1 MATPPGPASPGNPI
15 NYFEIIAESNFA
27 PPAGNNGIYDFAT
40 YIYDD
45 GFINDYTFYPAFYP
59 LPSSPAGGSVSAN
72 ASISMFY
79 DIDSFTGINVNF
91 QSGTPSWVSTIDVTF
106 QDATVLGSG
115 SNSGP
120 NADTQEQFN
129 GLGYGTQGG
138 SIPHWYQLSLTVGL
152 NLGGGG
158 PPPLPAVNVDY
169 DTGGGWTAF
178 PGSPVT
184 MPGPPLTTGPITNV
198 ANGGTV
204 YIRVS

>member
-1 MATPPGPASPGNPI
+1 MATPPGPASPGSPI
-15 NYFEIIAESNFA
+15 SYDDIRAEVNFVPSSNIGLF
-27 PPAGNNGIYDFAT
+27 DFAT

-45 GFINDYTFYPAFYP
+45 GFVNDYTFYPAFYP
-59 LPSSPAGGSVSAN
+59 LPSSPAGGNITAN

-79 DIDSFTGINVNF
+79 DIDSVTGIDINF
-91 QSGTPSWVSTIDVTF
+91 QSGTPGWVSTIDVTF
-106 QDATVLGSG
+106 SDATVLGSG

-138 SIPHWYQLSLTVGL
+138 SIPHWYQIDLQVNL
-152 NLGGGG
+152 NTGA
-158 PPPLPAVNVDY
+158 PPFSPAVNVDY

-178 PGSPVT
+178 IGSPT
-184 MPGPPLTTGPITNV
+184 FNPGLLTTGPINNV

>member
-1 MATPPGPASPGNPI
+1 MATPPGPASPGSPI
-15 NYFEIIAESNFA
+15 SYDDIRAETNFV
-27 PPAGNNGIYDFAT
+27 PNTNISLFDFAT

-45 GFINDYTFYPAFYP
+45 GFVNDYTFYPAFYP
-59 LPSSPAGGSVSAN
+59 LPSSPAGGAVSEN

-79 DIDSFTGINVNF
+79 DIDSFTGIDINF
-91 QSGTPSWVSTIDVTF
+91 QSGTPGWVSTIDVTF
-106 QDATVLGSG
+106 SDATVLGSG

-138 SIPHWYQLSLTVGL
+138 SIPHWYQIDLQVNL
-152 NLGGGG
+152 NAGA
-158 PPPLPAVNVDY
+158 PPFSPAVNVDY

-178 PGSPVT
+178 IGSPT
-184 MPGPPLTTGPITNV
+184 FNPGLLTTGPINNV

>member
-15 NYFEIIAESNFA
+15 SYDDLRNEVNFV
-27 PPAGNNGIYDFAT
+27 PSSDIGLYDFAT
-40 YIYDD
+40 FIYDD

-59 LPSSPAGGSVSAN
+59 LGTSPAGGNVTQN

-79 DIDSFTGINVNF
+79 DIESEAGIDINF
-91 QSGTPSWVSTIDVTF
+91 QSGTPSWVSNIDVSFT
-106 QDATVLGSG
+106 DATLLSSG

-120 NADTQEQFN
+120 NNYNSLSFM

-138 SIPHWYQLSLTVGL
+138 NIPHWYQITLQVTL
-152 NLGGGG
+152 NSG
-158 PPPLPAVNVDY
+158 PPPFSPAVNVDY

-178 PGSPVT
+178 PGSPT
-184 MPGPPLTTGPITNV
+184 TFPGPLTVSGINNV

>member
-1 MATPPGPASPGNPI
+1 MATPPGPASPGTPI
-15 NYFEIIAESNFA
+15 SYDDIRAETNFV
-27 PPAGNNGIYDFAT
+27 PNTNIGIYDFAT

-45 GFINDYTFYPAFYP
+45 GFVNDYTFYPAFYP
-59 LPSSPAGGSVSAN
+59 LPSSPAGGNITAN

-79 DIDSFTGINVNF
+79 DIDSVTGIDINF
-91 QSGTPSWVSTIDVTF
+91 QSGTPGWVSTIDVTF
-106 QDATVLGSG
+106 SDATVLGSG

-138 SIPHWYQLSLTVGL
+138 SIPHWYQLDITVNL
-152 NLGGGG
+152 NAGA
-158 PPPLPAVNVDY
+158 PPFSPAVNVDY

-178 PGSPVT
+178 IGSPT
-184 MPGPPLTTGPITNV
+184 FNPGLLTTGPINNV

>member
-1 MATPPGPASPGNPI
+1 MATPPGPASPGTPI
-15 NYFEIIAESNFA
+15 SYDDIRAETNFV
-27 PPAGNNGIYDFAT
+27 PNTNIGIYDFAT

-45 GFINDYTFYPAFYP
+45 GFVNDYTFYPAFYP
-59 LPSSPAGGSVSAN
+59 LPSSPAGGNITAN

-79 DIDSFTGINVNF
+79 DIDSVTGIDINF
-91 QSGTPSWVSTIDVTF
+91 QSGTPGWVSTIDVTF
-106 QDATVLGSG
+106 SDVTVLGSG

-138 SIPHWYQLSLTVGL
+138 SIPHWYQIDLQVNL
-152 NLGGGG
+152 NAGA
-158 PPPLPAVNVDY
+158 PPFSPAVNVDY

-178 PGSPVT
+178 IGSPT
-184 MPGPPLTTGPITNV
+184 FNPGLLTTGPINNV

>member
-1 MATPPGPASPGNPI
+1 MATPSGPASPGNPI
-15 NYFEIIAESNFA
+15 SYSDIRSETNFI
-27 PPAGNNGIYDFAT
+27 PNTDIGLFDFAT

-45 GFINDYTFYPAFYP
+45 GFVNDFTFYPLFYP
-59 LPSSPAGGSVSAN
+59 LPSSPAGGAVSQD
-72 ASISMFY
+72 ASIAMFY
-79 DIDSFTGINVNF
+79 DIDSVTGIDINF
-91 QSGTPSWVSTIDVTF
+91 QSGTPGWVSTIDVTF
-106 QDATVLGSG
+106 SDATVLGSG

-138 SIPHWYQLSLTVGL
+138 SIPHWYQIDLQVNL
-152 NLGGGG
+152 NAGA
-158 PPPLPAVNVDY
+158 PPFSPAVNVDY

-178 PGSPVT
+178 IGSPT
-184 MPGPPLTTGPITNV
+184 FNPGLLTTGPINNV

>member
-1 MATPPGPASPGNPI
+1 MATPPGPASPGTPI
-15 NYFEIIAESNFA
+15 SYDDIRNEVNFV
-27 PPAGNNGIYDFAT
+27 PNTNIGLYDFAT

-59 LPSSPAGGSVSAN
+59 LPSSPAGGAVSQN

-79 DIDSFTGINVNF
+79 DIDSETGIDINF
-91 QSGTPSWVSTIDVTF
+91 QSGTPGWVTSIDVTF
-106 QDATVLGSG
+106 TDNTDLSGG

-120 NADTQEQFN
+120 NAYNQLQFL

-138 SIPHWYQLSLTVGL
+138 SIPHWYQLDLSVNL
-152 NLGGGG
+152 NAGA
-158 PPPLPAVNVDY
+158 PPFTPAVNVEY
-169 DTGGGWTAF
+169 DTGGGFTHF
-178 PGSPVT
+178 PGSPTT
-184 MPGPPLTTGPITNV
+184 MAALLSTGAINNV

>member
-1 MATPPGPASPGNPI
+1 MATPPGPASPGTPI
-15 NYFEIIAESNFA
+15 SYDDIRAETNFV
-27 PPAGNNGIYDFAT
+27 PNTNIGLFDFAT

-45 GFINDYTFYPAFYP
+45 GFVNDYTFYPAFYP
-59 LPSSPAGGSVSAN
+59 LPSSPAGGNITAN

-79 DIDSFTGINVNF
+79 DIDSVTGIDINF
-91 QSGTPSWVSTIDVTF
+91 QSGTPGWVSTIDVTF
-106 QDATVLGSG
+106 SDATVLGSG

-138 SIPHWYQLSLTVGL
+138 SIPHWYQIDLQVNL
-152 NLGGGG
+152 NAGA
-158 PPPLPAVNVDY
+158 PPFSPAVNVDY

-178 PGSPVT
+178 IGSPT
-184 MPGPPLTTGPITNV
+184 FNPGLLTTGPINNV

>member
-1 MATPPGPASPGNPI
+1 MATPPGPASPGTPI
-15 NYFEIIAESNFA
+15 SYDDIRAETNFV
-27 PPAGNNGIYDFAT
+27 PNTNISLFDFAT

-45 GFINDYTFYPAFYP
+45 GFVNDYTFYPAFYP
-59 LPSSPAGGSVSAN
+59 LPSSPAGGNITAN

-79 DIDSFTGINVNF
+79 DIDSVTGIDINF
-91 QSGTPSWVSTIDVTF
+91 QSGTPGWVSTIDVTF
-106 QDATVLGSG
+106 SDATVLGSG

-138 SIPHWYQLSLTVGL
+138 SIPHWYQIDLQVNL
-152 NLGGGG
+152 NAGA
-158 PPPLPAVNVDY
+158 PPFSPAVNVDY

-178 PGSPVT
+178 IGSPT
-184 MPGPPLTTGPITNV
+184 FNPGLLTTGPINNV

>member
-1 MATPPGPASPGNPI
+1 MATPPGPASPGTPI
-15 NYFEIIAESNFA
+15 SYDDIRAETNFV
-27 PPAGNNGIYDFAT
+27 PNTNIGIYDFAT

-45 GFINDYTFYPAFYP
+45 GFVNDYTFYPAFYP
-59 LPSSPAGGSVSAN
+59 LPSSPAGGNITAN

-79 DIDSFTGINVNF
+79 DIDSVTGIDINF
-91 QSGTPSWVSTIDVTF
+91 QSGTPGWVSTIDVTF
-106 QDATVLGSG
+106 SDATVLGSG

-138 SIPHWYQLSLTVGL
+138 SIPHWYQIDLQVNL
-152 NLGGGG
+152 NAGA
-158 PPPLPAVNVDY
+158 PPFSPAVNVDY

-178 PGSPVT
+178 IGSPT
-184 MPGPPLTTGPITNV
+184 FNPGLLTTGPINNV

>member
-15 NYFEIIAESNFA
+15 SYDNIRSEVNFVPSSNI
-27 PPAGNNGIYDFAT
+27 GLYDFAT

-45 GFINDYTFYPAFYP
+45 GFVNDYTFYPAFYP
-59 LPSSPAGGSVSAN
+59 LPSSPAGGNVTQN

-79 DIDSFTGINVNF
+79 DIDSVTGIDINF

-115 SNSGP
+115 SNIGP

-138 SIPHWYQLSLTVGL
+138 SIPHWYELSLTVGL
-152 NLGGGG
+152 NFGGGA
-158 PPPLPAVNVDY
+158 PPFPAVNVDY
-169 DTGGGWTAF
+169 DTGGGFVAF
-178 PGSPVT
+178 PGSPALG
-184 MPGPPLTTGPITNV
+184 PGPPLTTGPITNV

>member
-1 MATPPGPASPGNPI
+1 MATPPGPASPGTPI
-15 NYFEIIAESNFA
+15 SYDDIRAEANFV
-27 PPAGNNGIYDFAT
+27 PNTNISLFDFAT

-45 GFINDYTFYPAFYP
+45 GFVNDYTFYPAFYP
-59 LPSSPAGGSVSAN
+59 LPSSPAGGNITAN

-79 DIDSFTGINVNF
+79 DIDSVTGIDINF
-91 QSGTPSWVSTIDVTF
+91 QSGTPGWVSTIDVSFT
-106 QDATVLGSG
+106 DNTNLSSG

-120 NADTQEQFN
+120 NNDSQEQFN

-138 SIPHWYQLSLTVGL
+138 SIPHWYELDLTVNL
-152 NLGGGG
+152 NFGGGT
-158 PPPLPAVNVDY
+158 PPFPAVNIDY

-178 PGSPVT
+178 GGSPT
-184 MPGPPLTTGPITNV
+184 TNPGPYSTGPITNV

>member
-1 MATPPGPASPGNPI
+1 MATPPGPASPGTPI
-15 NYFEIIAESNFA
+15 SYDDIRAETNFV
-27 PPAGNNGIYDFAT
+27 PNTNIGLFDFAT

-45 GFINDYTFYPAFYP
+45 GFVNDYTFYPAFYP
-59 LPSSPAGGSVSAN
+59 LPSSPAGGNITAN

-79 DIDSFTGINVNF
+79 DIDSVTGIDINF
-91 QSGTPSWVSTIDVTF
+91 QSGTPGWVSTIDVTF
-106 QDATVLGSG
+106 SDATVLGSG

-138 SIPHWYQLSLTVGL
+138 SIPHWYQIDLQVNL
-152 NLGGGG
+152 NAGA
-158 PPPLPAVNVDY
+158 PPFSPAVNVDY

-178 PGSPVT
+178 PTSPT
-184 MPGPPLTTGPITNV
+184 TFPGPLSTGAINNV

>member
-15 NYFEIIAESNFA
+15 SYSDIRSEPNFD
-27 PPAGNNGIYDFAT
+27 PNTNIGLYDFAT

-59 LPSSPAGGSVSAN
+59 LPSSPAGGAVSQN

-79 DIDSFTGINVNF
+79 DIDSFTGIDINF
-91 QSGTPSWVSTIDVTF
+91 QSGTPGWVSDIDVSF
-106 QDATVLGSG
+106 VDATDLAGG

-120 NADTQEQFN
+120 NAYNQLQFF

-138 SIPHWYQLSLTVGL
+138 SIPHWYELDLQVTL
-152 NLGGGG
+152 NATG
-158 PPPLPAVNVDY
+158 PPPYPAVNIEY
-169 DTGGGWTAF
+169 DTGAGFTSFPNPPFTF
-178 PGSPVT
+178 PG
-184 MPGPPLTTGPITNV
+184 LYTTGPISNV

-204 YIRVS
+204 YIKVY

>member
-1 MATPPGPASPGNPI
+1 MATPPGPASPGTPI
-15 NYFEIIAESNFA
+15 SYDDIRAETNFV
-27 PPAGNNGIYDFAT
+27 PNTNIGIYDFAT

-45 GFINDYTFYPAFYP
+45 GFVNDYTFYPAFYP
-59 LPSSPAGGSVSAN
+59 LPSSPAGGNITAN

-79 DIDSFTGINVNF
+79 DIDSVTGIDINF
-91 QSGTPSWVSTIDVTF
+91 QSGTPGWVSTIDVTF
-106 QDATVLGSG
+106 SDVTVLGSG

-138 SIPHWYQLSLTVGL
+138 SIPHWYQIDLQVNL
-152 NLGGGG
+152 NTGA
-158 PPPLPAVNVDY
+158 PPFSPAVNVDY

-178 PGSPVT
+178 IGSPT
-184 MPGPPLTTGPITNV
+184 FNPGLLTTGPINNV

>member
-1 MATPPGPASPGNPI
+1 MATPPGPASPGTPI
-15 NYFEIIAESNFA
+15 SYDDIRAETNFV
-27 PPAGNNGIYDFAT
+27 PNTNIGIYDFAT

-45 GFINDYTFYPAFYP
+45 GFVNDYTFYPAFYP
-59 LPSSPAGGSVSAN
+59 LPSSPAGGNITAN

-79 DIDSFTGINVNF
+79 DIDSVTGIDINF
-91 QSGTPSWVSTIDVTF
+91 QSGTPGWVSTIDVTF
-106 QDATVLGSG
+106 SDATVLGSG

-138 SIPHWYQLSLTVGL
+138 SIPHWYQLDITVNL
-152 NLGGGG
+152 NAGA
-158 PPPLPAVNVDY
+158 PPFSPAVNVDY
-169 DTGGGWTAF
+169 DTGGGFTAF
-178 PGSPVT
+178 PGSPT
-184 MPGPPLTTGPITNV
+184 TNPGLLSTGAINNV

>member
-15 NYFEIIAESNFA
+15 SYNDIIAEVNYV
-27 PPAGNNGIYDFAT
+27 PAATDSSIYDFAT

-59 LPSSPAGGSVSAN
+59 LPSSPAGGAVSEN

-79 DIDSFTGINVNF
+79 DIDSFTGIDINF
-91 QSGTPSWVSTIDVTF
+91 QSGTPGWVSTIDVTF
-106 QDATVLGSG
+106 SDVTLLGSG

-138 SIPHWYQLSLTVGL
+138 SIPHWYQIDLQVNL
-152 NLGGGG
+152 NAGA
-158 PPPLPAVNVDY
+158 PPFSPAVNVDY

-178 PGSPVT
+178 IGSPT
-184 MPGPPLTTGPITNV
+184 FNPGLLTTGPINNV

>member
-1 MATPPGPASPGNPI
+1 MATPPGPASPGSPI
-15 NYFEIIAESNFA
+15 SYDDIRAETNFV
-27 PPAGNNGIYDFAT
+27 PNTNIGIYDFAT

-45 GFINDYTFYPAFYP
+45 GFVNDYTFYPAFYP
-59 LPSSPAGGSVSAN
+59 LPSSPAGGNITAN

-79 DIDSFTGINVNF
+79 DIDSVTGIDINF
-91 QSGTPSWVSTIDVTF
+91 QSGTPGWVSTIDVTF
-106 QDATVLGSG
+106 SDATVLGSG

-138 SIPHWYQLSLTVGL
+138 SIPHWYQIDLQVNL
-152 NLGGGG
+152 NAGA
-158 PPPLPAVNVDY
+158 PPFSPAVNVDY

-178 PGSPVT
+178 IGSPT
-184 MPGPPLTTGPITNV
+184 IFAGPLTTGPINNV

>member
-1 MATPPGPASPGNPI
+1 MATPPGPASPGTPI
-15 NYFEIIAESNFA
+15 SYDDIRAETNFV
-27 PPAGNNGIYDFAT
+27 PNTNIGLFDFAT

-45 GFINDYTFYPAFYP
+45 GFVNDYTFYPAFYP
-59 LPSSPAGGSVSAN
+59 LPSSPAGGNITAN

-79 DIDSFTGINVNF
+79 DIDSVTGIDINF
-91 QSGTPSWVSTIDVTF
+91 QSGTPGWVSTIDVTF
-106 QDATVLGSG
+106 SDATVLGSG

-138 SIPHWYQLSLTVGL
+138 SIPHWYQIDLQVNL
-152 NLGGGG
+152 NTGA
-158 PPPLPAVNVDY
+158 PPFSPAVNVDY
-169 DTGGGWTAF
+169 DTGGGFTAF
-178 PGSPVT
+178 PGSPTT
-184 MPGPPLTTGPITNV
+184 MPGLLTTGSINNV

>member
-1 MATPPGPASPGNPI
+1 MATPPGPASPGTPI
-15 NYFEIIAESNFA
+15 SYDDIRAETNFV
-27 PPAGNNGIYDFAT
+27 PNTNISLFDFAT

-45 GFINDYTFYPAFYP
+45 GFVNDYTFYPAFYP
-59 LPSSPAGGSVSAN
+59 LPSSPAGGNITAN

-79 DIDSFTGINVNF
+79 DIDSVTGIDINF
-91 QSGTPSWVSTIDVTF
+91 QSGTPGWVSTIDVTF
-106 QDATVLGSG
+106 SDATVLGSG

-138 SIPHWYQLSLTVGL
+138 SIPHWYQIDLQVNL
-152 NLGGGG
+152 NAGA
-158 PPPLPAVNVDY
+158 PPFSPDVNVDY

-178 PGSPVT
+178 IGSPT
-184 MPGPPLTTGPITNV
+184 FNPGLLTTGPINNV

>member
-1 MATPPGPASPGNPI
+1 MATPSGPASPGNPI
-15 NYFEIIAESNFA
+15 SYSDIVAEVNFV
-27 PPAGNNGIYDFAT
+27 PAATDMGIYNFAT

-59 LPSSPAGGSVSAN
+59 LPSSPAGGAVTQN

-79 DIDSFTGINVNF
+79 DIDSVTGIDINF
-91 QSGTPSWVSTIDVTF
+91 QSGTPSWVTTIDVTF
-106 QDATVLGSG
+106 NDATVLGSG

-120 NADTQEQFN
+120 NSDSQEQFN

-138 SIPHWYQLSLTVGL
+138 SIPHWYQIDLQVNL
-152 NLGGGG
+152 NAGA
-158 PPPLPAVNVDY
+158 PPFSPAVNVDY
-169 DTGGGWTAF
+169 DTGAGFTAF
-178 PGSPVT
+178 PGSPT
-184 MPGPPLTTGPITNV
+184 IFPGLLTTGAINNV